1 MSKLESSLDD
11 LVITKENVEKKLL
24 QKFEFLNDPK
34 QLHNLYLSYDY
45 DEKDEN
51 MVKIWDE
58 ILKYL
63 FLGIFSTFGMKISE
77 IKSYTIIKN
86 KIPTGLNN
94 IIQELRIR
102 QKLITDFDISNQ
114 AYYNKYYPE
123 IYPENSKQGWGSY
136 LFSGVK
142 NLVNF
147 GSVKIGCSEE
157 KNEEEIKRRD
167 DITEEQKYQNFPDN
181 TIIFNYEMLKKNC
194 DGLLSFLSEILQE
207 SDNEIISKKEFI
219 KELNNTSSNGGIY
232 NGINLP
238 FGSIYIEHCLI
249 FLQKLKKIAIFTVE
263 QNSSKVEFIKLLIS
277 PNNSPNEKDI
287 LTAQIMIKC
296 ESLQYRINDLD
307 KKIALCLNNVKNLI
321 QKGNKNGAKPWLI
334 RKKNYE
340 KYKQNCENIHLTLIQ
355 QIIDIKNAEG
365 EKNLTEILKATNQ
378 VYKNIGMDNDKFIE
392 VSEDIKDL
400 NMAKEEMYEG
410 INNLVNEGDDADIE
424 DELKQLEAEN
434 QNENIEFPSAPE
446 MPVNPFS
453 EEQQQLYQQK

>member
-1 MSKLESSLDD
+1 M
-11 LVITKENVEKKLL
+11 
-24 QKFEFLNDPK
+24 
-34 QLHNLYLSYDY
+34 
-45 DEKDEN
+45 
-51 MVKIWDE
+51 
-58 ILKYL
+58 
-63 FLGIFSTFGMKISE
+63 
-77 IKSYTIIKN
+77 
-86 KIPTGLNN
+86 
-94 IIQELRIR
+94 
-102 QKLITDFDISNQ
+102 
-114 AYYNKYYPE
+114 
-123 IYPENSKQGWGSY
+123 
-136 LFSGVK
+136 
-142 NLVNF
+142 
-147 GSVKIGCSEE
+147 
-157 KNEEEIKRRD
+157 
-167 DITEEQKYQNFPDN
+167 
-181 TIIFNYEMLKKNC
+181 
-194 DGLLSFLSEILQE
+194 
-207 SDNEIISKKEFI
+207 
-219 KELNNTSSNGGIY
+219 
-232 NGINLP
+232 
-238 FGSIYIEHCLI
+238 
-249 FLQKLKKIAIFTVE
+249 
-263 QNSSKVEFIKLLIS
+263 IS

-307 KKIALCLNNVKNLI
+307 KKIVLCLNNVKNLI

-453 EEQQQLYQQK
+453 EEQQQLYQQKWKKYLTKII